1 MLEFRLTILYNLH
14 VIRKGMDDMR
24 KQIMVIVILLMMIS
38 LGACNNNRDNSSDDK
53 SVVDVYCIDSKTTG
67 IVSEKYELIG
77 TEKVQQVNELLY
89 MLKKSPENILYKSAL
104 PENATVKEAYFN
116 DDGSLTINFEPT
128 YTQLSGIPEVLC
140 RATIVKTL
148 SQITGV
154 ELIQFNINGELLK
167 DSNGEYVGLMTEED
181 FIDSTGSDTNVKL
194 YFANEDGTALVEY
207 ISDINY
213 TGVGTIE
220 ELVIKQLIN
229 GPTEM
234 GMRNTIPEGTTL
246 LNVNTK
252 EGICYVD
259 FNEKFLE
266 KVPDI
271 SDEIAIYSI
280 VNSLVELPNINK
292 VQFTINSKVQKIYRE
307 GTVFDVSFER
317 NLELIEGIN

>member
-1 MLEFRLTILYNLH
+1 
-14 VIRKGMDDMR
+14 MR
-24 KQIMVIVILLMMIS
+24 KQIIVIFILLMMIS
-38 LGACNNNRDNSSDDK
+38 LGACNNNKDNASDDK
-53 SVVDVYCIDSKTTG
+53 SVVDIYCIDTKTTG
-67 IVSEKYELIG
+67 IVSEKYEVIG
-77 TEKVQQVNELLY
+77 SEKVQQVNELLY
-89 MLKKSPENILYKSAL
+89 MLKKSPENMLYKSAL

-148 SQITGV
+148 SQISGV

-194 YFANEDGTALVEY
+194 YFANEDGTALIEY

-220 ELVIKQLIN
+220 ELVIQQLIN
-229 GPTEM
+229 GPTEI
-234 GMRNTIPEGTTL
+234 GMQNTIPEGTTL

-259 FNEKFLE
+259 FNEKFLD
-266 KVPDI
+266 KVLDI
-271 SDEIAIYSI
+271 SDEVAIYSI

-292 VQFTINSKVQKIYRE
+292 VQFTINSEVQKIYRE
-307 GTVFDVSFER
+307 GTVFDGSFER
-317 NLELIEGIN
+317 NLKLIEGIN